1 MPSIQRDK
9 EDLDNLARMVGLL
22 VIQWGSAEQTLELTV
37 SALFNSGS
45 GPKVKSGKV
54 PQQLTAKLE
63 YLSRCADHMV
73 ELKPI
78 KINVDKLIEDF
89 KTLSDLRHSIIH
101 GAASS
106 INQIDGVY
114 SFGRMDFAKGLQMHR
129 TIALDVREFDNHV
142 GRFMKLGADAYA
154 VGSFVFDKYARK

>member
-1 MPSIQRDK
+1 MPSDQRDK
-9 EDLDNLARMVGLL
+9 EDLDNLSRMVGLL

-37 SALFNSGS
+37 SALFNSGN

-73 ELKPI
+73 ELKSI
-78 KINVDKLIEDF
+78 KISVDKLINDF
-89 KTLSDLRHSIIH
+89 KILSNLRHSIIH

-106 INQIDGVY
+106 INHIDGVY
-114 SFGRMDFAKGLQMHR
+114 SFGRIDLANRVQTHR
-129 TIALDVREFDNHV
+129 TITLDVRDFDSHISK
-142 GRFMKLGADAYA
+142 FIKLGADTYA
-154 VGSFVFDKYARK
+154 VGNFVFDKYFRK